1 MRYDWLVPLLAAVAN
16 ILICGAVLWRR
27 RRDRMAGVF
36 AAMTVTIAAWDFGI
50 FALYFFEDPAQAEWW
65 SRLARVGMC
74 YAPVAGFHTALL
86 ITGYRGRLWDLVL
99 GVGYLAATILAVAN
113 LRGELVGGVQPH
125 VWGWYPR
132 ILPAYAGV
140 TALVGVYLL
149 LTMAIMWARYLHPES
164 ARQRA
169 QAKLFF
175 LGALVQVPFTFTNL
189 LPLYGIEIY
198 PLGQLG
204 NVFFTGALAY
214 AIVRHRLMD
223 VDYVVRKVLGFTL
236 AAAVVLVP
244 GALAVAGLSHRLHA
258 EDPLGIGMSAALLA
272 LCASMLVPR
281 LQRALETRI
290 QRAFFPDRWDYRRR
304 LRQFATTLVHELDEQ
319 QLLRRLGDT
328 LTEILE
334 LEQCHVFAREATG
347 SELVL
352 AHPQPASPQPLDASV
367 VAALEASY
375 GPVLAGELESAY
387 PAAAAYCAA
396 QHWEVVAP
404 MRVNDRL
411 IGVIALGEN
420 RDKNMMSAE
429 DLQLLATVAA
439 GASVALENSRLSR
452 ELRRSEIVLQ
462 RASKLSSLGM
472 LAAGIAH
479 EIRNPLV
486 AVKTFLD
493 LLPQRL
499 DDPDFVSRFRELSQS
514 ELKRVTDLISDLLAL
529 GKSKTAERRPI
540 ELPPTLEPVLP
551 LMESTARKRQVELV
565 VRLAPDLPPVLADSD
580 QMKQVVL
587 NLILNAIEVSPPGSA
602 VQFDVHLATPSTV
615 VLEVRDQ
622 GPGIPAENLE
632 TIFEPFFTTK
642 ESGTGL
648 GLPLVH
654 QMVTEHGGEIDVESQ
669 VGRGSVFRIT
679 LPLAA
684 HLLFRDTGT

>member
-1 MRYDWLVPLLAAVAN
+1 
-16 ILICGAVLWRR
+16 
-27 RRDRMAGVF
+27 
-36 AAMTVTIAAWDFGI
+36 MTLTIAAWDLGI
-50 FALYFFEDPAQAEWW
+50 FALYFFDDPAQAEWW
-65 SRLARVGMC
+65 SRVARVGIC
-74 YAPVAGFHTALL
+74 FAPVAGFHTAFL
-86 ITGYRGRLWDLVL
+86 ITGFRGRGWNAILW
-99 GVGYLAATILAVAN
+99 VGYLAAAVLAVVN
-113 LRGELVGGVQPH
+113 LHGDLVSGVQPH
-125 VWGWYPR
+125 VWGWYPVIR
-132 ILPAYAGV
+132 PAYAGV
-140 TALVGVYLL
+140 TALVAVYLL
-149 LTMAIMWARYLHPES
+149 LTIGVMWARYLHPES

-223 VDYVVRKVLGFTL
+223 VDYVVRKVLSFTL
-236 AAAVVLVP
+236 AAAVVLLP
-244 GALAVAGLSHRLHA
+244 GALAVAGLSHHLRA
-258 EDPLGIGMSAALLA
+258 EDPLGIGTAAALLA
-272 LCASMLVPR
+272 LCAAVLVPT

-334 LEQCHVFAREATG
+334 LEQCHVFARETAG
-347 SELVL
+347 SDLLL
-352 AHPQPASPQPLDASV
+352 AHPAPSTPQPLDASL
-367 VAALEASY
+367 VAALETAY
-375 GPVLAGELESAY
+375 GPVLAGELESTD
-387 PAAAAYCAA
+387 PEAAAYVAA
-396 QHWEVVAP
+396 HHWEVVAP

-411 IGVIALGEN
+411 IGVLALGEN
-420 RDKNMMSAE
+420 REKNMMSAE

-452 ELRRSEIVLQ
+452 ELRRSEVVLQ

-499 DDPDFVSRFRELSQS
+499 DDHDFVSRFRELSQS

-540 ELPPTLEPVLP
+540 DLTSTLEPVLR
-551 LMESTARKRQVELV
+551 LMESTARKRQVEVV
-565 VRLAPDLPPVLADSD
+565 VRLATELPPVLADSD

-587 NLILNAIEVSPPGSA
+587 NLLLNAIEVSPPGSA
-602 VQFDVHLATPSTV
+602 VHFDVHLATPSTV
-615 VLEVRDQ
+615 VMEVRDQ
-622 GPGIPAENLE
+622 GAGIPAENLE

-654 QMVTEHGGEIDVESQ
+654 QMVTEHGGEIDVESH

-684 HLLFRDTGT
+684 HLLLRETGT